1 MTRRSEAIRIRT
13 VLVGLALAL
22 LVAMTLFIPPSGVAF
37 ADTKL
42 EKCSKD
48 GAVSEAANN
57 PGLVSDCVALLKAR
71 KKLEGKGGRK
81 LDWSSDVP
89 MSRWEGVT
97 LDGWPLRVTKIQ
109 LDGRG
114 SSGKLKGEIPK
125 QLGNLS
131 ELEWLLLYYNEL
143 GGQIP
148 PQLAK
153 LSNLEHLSLLSN
165 DLTGSIPPQLG
176 RLSKLEGLD
185 LGGNNLTG
193 KIPNKLGKLS
203 NLRALYLYH
212 NNLSGKIPEQLS
224 KLSNL
229 EILMLRQ
236 NQLTGPI
243 PEWLGELPNLS
254 ASRLEIQLNTF
265 SGCVPESL
273 SGSPYIC
280 SMYDRDER
288 KGYQLPVCD

>member
-1 MTRRSEAIRIRT
+1 M
-13 VLVGLALAL
+13 GLALAL
-22 LVAMTLFIPPSGVAF
+22 LGVVTLFIPPDGVAF
-37 ADTKL
+37 ADTRL
-42 EKCSKD
+42 EKCAKD

-57 PGLVSDCVALLKAR
+57 PGLVSDCAALLKAG

-97 LDGWPLRVTKIQ
+97 LDGWPVRVTKLQ

-131 ELEWLLLYYNEL
+131 ELEWLLLHFNEL
-143 GGQIP
+143 GGEIP
-148 PQLAK
+148 PQLGK
-153 LSNLEHLSLLSN
+153 LSNLEHLSLLGN
-165 DLTGSIPPQLG
+165 NLTGNIPPQLG

-203 NLRALYLYH
+203 SLRALYLYH
-212 NNLSGKIPEQLS
+212 NNLTGKIPKQLS

-229 EILMLRQ
+229 DTLILRQ

-243 PEWLGELPNLS
+243 PDWLGELPNLS
-254 ASRLEIQLNTF
+254 ESQLEIHLNTF
-265 SGCVPESL
+265 SGCVPKSL
-273 SGSPYIC
+273 SGSPNIC
-280 SMYDRDER
+280 SMYDRDEQ